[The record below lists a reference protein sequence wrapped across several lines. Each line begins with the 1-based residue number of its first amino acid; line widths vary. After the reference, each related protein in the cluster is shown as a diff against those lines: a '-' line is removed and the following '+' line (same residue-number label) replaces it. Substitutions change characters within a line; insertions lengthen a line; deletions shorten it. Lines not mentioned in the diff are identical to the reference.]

1 MKPNL
6 ERRAFAVDEVAIVRS
21 KEKPVIAGHAAV
33 FNQEADLGW
42 FREKILPGAF
52 LDSIA
57 KDDIRALF
65 NHDPNFVL
73 GRNLNGTLRLRE
85 DDRGL
90 FIEND
95 PPDTQW
101 ARDLLT
107 SIERRDIS
115 QMSFGFEVVDQRWET
130 TDGVE
135 VRIIERAKL
144 WDVSPVAFPAYPQT
158 DVDVRSSAQR
168 VFEEHRK
175 EQPSAAPAPGGG
187 VQSLEPYYARLERAQ
202 KA

>member
-6 ERRAFAVDEVAIVRS
+6 ERRAFGVDHVVVERS

-52 LDSIA
+52 AQTIVD
-57 KDDIRALF
+57 DDIRALF

-115 QMSFGFEVVDQRWET
+115 QMSFGFEVLDQRWET
-130 TDGVE
+130 KDGVE
-135 VRIIERAKL
+135 IRLIEKVKL

-158 DVDVRSSAQR
+158 DVDVRSAQQ
-168 VFEEHRK
+168 VFIDHK
-175 EQPSAAPAPGGG
+175 KAQPPAAAPG
-187 VQSLEPYYARLERAQ
+187 VETLEPYYARLERAQ
-202 KA
+202 KV

>member
-6 ERRAFAVDEVAIVRS
+6 ERRAFAVDEVAVTRS

-52 LDSIA
+52 LDSIG

-73 GRNLNGTLRLRE
+73 GRNTNGTLRLRE

-115 QMSFGFEVVDQRWET
+115 QMSFGFEVMDQRWET
-130 TDGVE
+130 KDGIE
-135 VRIIERAKL
+135 IRIIARVKL
-144 WDVSPVAFPAYPQT
+144 WDVSPVAFPAYDQT
-158 DVDVRSSAQR
+158 DVNVRSAKQ
-168 VFEEHRK
+168 VFDDR
-175 EQPSAAPAPGGG
+175 PAAGSPLAVPQSGME
-187 VQSLEPYYARLERAQ
+187 SLEPHYARLARAARQ
-202 KA
+202 V